1 MMKCPQV
8 NVRWIVAVRVAI
20 AVVLASCAKA
30 VKSRISF
37 AAEELAAA
45 IEAKNMGNRLRHHL
59 PVRRMLF
66 VVGLPLIFSGM
77 LAGCRAAVDTAPNF
91 GTQTT
96 SDQTY
101 VSGIV
106 ITPLVLPEASS
117 GDGTL
122 SYKLTGD
129 LPEGLSFDAGARTLT
144 GTPTAVG
151 TYAMTY
157 RVEDAD
163 GDAAT
168 LRFRIL
174 VVPPDTEPSF
184 GPHMIADQR
193 YITGTAIT
201 ALVLPEA
208 TGGNGTL
215 SYMLTGDVPDGLGFD
230 AGTRGLSGTPI
241 SPGTYDVT
249 YQATD
254 MDDDVASLPF
264 TITVEVDTAPSFGT
278 QQVPEHS
285 YIAGYEIDALMLP
298 EATGGNGPLSY
309 MLTGDVPGGL
319 SFDTA
324 KHGLV
329 GTPSKGTA
337 ASPISFPRTYEM
349 GLHVTDSDINEAT
362 GDTATLSITI
372 ELVRRIYWTN
382 KDESG
387 LQRGNLDG
395 SDIIDIY
402 DGGYVGG
409 VALNITDGEVYW
421 STGDTI
427 KRASRDGIGDTEE
440 LVVELSEALD
450 IALDLAG
457 EKMYWADLG
466 TGKIQRAN
474 LDGTGVEDLVVSLEA
489 PFGIALDVMAGK
501 IYWADVGADIQR
513 ANLDGSDVEDLVTV
527 LESPTGLAIDTTAG
541 KIYWTDGGTEKIQR
555 ANLDGTNIEDLVT
568 TGLEQPQWIVIDEA
582 ERRMYWGDYG
592 VGSIRY
598 ANLDGS
604 NVTDLI
610 TGFDDIQG
618 FAIE

>member
-1 MMKCPQV
+1 MKLHLCSASANIRPMKHS
-8 NVRWIVAVRVAI
+8 RLTVAAMG
-20 AVVLASCAKA
+20 AVLACAT
-30 VKSRISF
+30 
-37 AAEELAAA
+37 
-45 IEAKNMGNRLRHHL
+45 
-59 PVRRMLF
+59 ML
-66 VVGLPLIFSGM
+66 
-77 LAGCRAAVDTAPNF
+77 GCQAAAVDRVPTF

-106 ITPLVLPEASS
+106 ITPVVLPEASS
-117 GDGTL
+117 GDGSL

-151 TYAMTY
+151 TYAMIY

-285 YIAGYEIDALMLP
+285 YIAGHEIDALVLP
-298 EATGGNGPLSY
+298 EATGGNGALSY
-309 MLTGDVPGGL
+309 MLTGDVPDGL
-319 SFDTA
+319 SFDVAT
-324 KHGLV
+324 HSLMGI
-329 GTPSKGTA
+329 PSKGTA
-337 ASPISFPRTYEM
+337 ASPISFPKTYEM
-349 GLHVTDSDINEAT
+349 SLQVTDADVN
-362 GDTATLSITI
+362 DTVADADTLRITI
-372 ELVRRIYWTN
+372 ELLRRIYWTN
-382 KDESG
+382 RGENG
-387 LQRGNLDG
+387 LQRGNFDG
-395 SDIIDIY
+395 SDSVDIY
-402 DGGYVGG
+402 TGGFVTG
-409 VALNITDGEVYW
+409 VALDRTGGKVYW
-421 STGDTI
+421 STTDTI
-427 KRASRDGIGDTEE
+427 KRANRDGGDTEE
-440 LVVELSEALD
+440 IVVGLSESYD
-450 IALDLAG
+450 IAVDTTG
-457 EKMYWADLG
+457 GKIYWSDLG
-466 TGKIQRAN
+466 SAKIQRAN
-474 LDGTGVEDLVVSLEA
+474 LDGTGVEDLVTGLDGR
-489 PFGIALDVMAGK
+489 PFGVALDVTAGK
-501 IYWADVGADIQR
+501 IYWGGEGTYIQR
-513 ANLDGSDVEDLVTV
+513 ANLDGTGVEDIVTEFTPSDVALDLTR
-527 LESPTGLAIDTTAG
+527 G
-541 KIYWTDGGTEKIQR
+541 KMYWTDSGTSKIQR
-555 ANLDGTNIEDLVT
+555 ANLDGTGIEDIVT
-568 TGLEQPQWIVIDEA
+568 TGLSTPQYISVDAA
-582 ERRMYWGDYG
+582 EGRIYWGDYQEG
-592 VGSIRY
+592 GLRR

-604 NVTDLI
+604 NVEDVI
-610 TGFDDIQG
+610 TGFMDIQG

>member
-1 MMKCPQV
+1 MMNRPQV
-8 NVRWIVAVRVAI
+8 SVRWM
-20 AVVLASCAKA
+20 C
-30 VKSRISF
+30 
-37 AAEELAAA
+37 
-45 IEAKNMGNRLRHHL
+45 NRLRHHL
-59 PVRRMLF
+59 PVRRILF
-66 VVGLPLIFSGM
+66 VVGLPLILSGM

-101 VSGIV
+101 VIGIA
-106 ITPLVLPEASS
+106 ITPLVLAEASG

-129 LPEGLSFDAGARTLT
+129 LPAGLSFDAGARTLT

-151 TYAMTY
+151 THAMTY

-285 YIAGYEIDALMLP
+285 YIAGHEIDALVLP
-298 EATGGNGPLSY
+298 EATGGNGALSY
-309 MLTGDVPGGL
+309 MLTGDVPDGL
-319 SFDTA
+319 SFDVAT
-324 KHGLV
+324 HSLMGI
-329 GTPSKGTA
+329 PSKGTA
-337 ASPISFPRTYEM
+337 ASPISFPKTYEM
-349 GLHVTDSDINEAT
+349 SLQVTDADVNVADA
-362 GDTATLSITI
+362 DTLRITI
-372 ELVRRIYWTN
+372 ELLRRIYWTN
-382 KDESG
+382 RGENG
-387 LQRGNLDG
+387 LQRGNFDG
-395 SDIIDIY
+395 SDSVDIY
-402 DGGYVGG
+402 TGGFVTG
-409 VALNITDGEVYW
+409 VALDRTGGEVYW
-421 STGDTI
+421 STTDTI
-427 KRASRDGIGDTEE
+427 KRANRDGGDTEE
-440 LVVELSEALD
+440 IVVGLSESYD
-450 IALDLAG
+450 IAVDTTG
-457 EKMYWADLG
+457 EKIYWSDLG
-466 TGKIQRAN
+466 SAKIQRAN
-474 LDGTGVEDLVVSLEA
+474 LDGTGVEDLVTGLDA
-489 PFGIALDVMAGK
+489 PFGVALAVTAGK
-501 IYWADVGADIQR
+501 IYWGSEGTGIQR
-513 ANLDGSDVEDLVTV
+513 ANLDGTGVEDLVTELGTPSDV
-527 LESPTGLAIDTTAG
+527 ALDLTRG
-541 KIYWTDGGTEKIQR
+541 KMYWTDSGTSKIQR
-555 ANLDGTNIEDLVT
+555 ANLDGTGIEDIVT
-568 TGLEQPQWIVIDEA
+568 TELSAPQYISVDAA
-582 ERRMYWGDYG
+582 EGRIYWGDYQEG
-592 VGSIRY
+592 GLRR

-604 NVTDLI
+604 NVEDVI
-610 TGFDDIQG
+610 TGFMNIQG